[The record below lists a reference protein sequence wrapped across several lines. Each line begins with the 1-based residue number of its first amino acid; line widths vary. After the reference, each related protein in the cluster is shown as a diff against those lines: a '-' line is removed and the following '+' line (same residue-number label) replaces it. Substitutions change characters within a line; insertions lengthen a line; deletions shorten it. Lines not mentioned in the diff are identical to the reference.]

1 MGPVYAN
8 QEAVNITRGTHPANA
23 PERLFSRSTPSAVLD
38 QAGTSSTS
46 TERVRDSDLT
56 RINSGSDQ
64 DDVFSEATQSAKHFN
79 SGGPQSEY
87 L

>member
-8 QEAVNITRGTHPANA
+8 QEAVVKTLGTHPANA
-23 PERLFSRSTPSAVLD
+23 PERLFSRSTPSAVID
-38 QAGTSSTS
+38 PAGTSSTS

-64 DDVFSEATQSAKHFN
+64 DDVFSEAAQTAKQFN
-79 SGGPQSEY
+79 VGGMQGR
-87 L
+87 